1 MNKKKKE
8 ISSESQGWNAF
19 AGNSSFPNY
28 FGETSVDDKP
38 KQTGSPVKQLREA

>member
-8 ISSESQGWNAF
+8 TSESNGWNAF

-28 FGETSVDDKP
+28 FGEPES
-38 KQTGSPVKQLREA
+38 KQAEVPVK